1 MKLCFVTTN
10 QDKFREVHFL
20 AKKYAI
26 SLQQEVHKLVEP
38 DFDTL
43 EEVSH
48 YKCIEAYKFLQKPLV
63 VDDSGFFFEAFNEFP
78 GVHSAWVYKK
88 IGKDGLF
95 KLLEGKSRQ
104 AYAKTACSYTE
115 DGINVKTFTGI
126 LKGNI
131 ISSNKETILDGSSFP
146 YSYLFIPEGK
156 ERPLIEMSLDEICQ
170 IDHRSKAFKA
180 LFKTL
185 SVIDDALL

>member
-1 MKLCFVTTN
+1 M
-10 QDKFREVHFL
+10 
-20 AKKYAI
+20 
-26 SLQQEVHKLVEP
+26 
-38 DFDTL
+38 
-43 EEVSH
+43 
-48 YKCIEAYKFLQKPLV
+48 
-63 VDDSGFFFEAFNEFP
+63 
-78 GVHSAWVYKK
+78 HSAWVYKK

-185 SVIDDALL
+185 SVIDDALLWIILVYLLLSTTSAPLSEPARSIKDIFPIVFLLLFNEN